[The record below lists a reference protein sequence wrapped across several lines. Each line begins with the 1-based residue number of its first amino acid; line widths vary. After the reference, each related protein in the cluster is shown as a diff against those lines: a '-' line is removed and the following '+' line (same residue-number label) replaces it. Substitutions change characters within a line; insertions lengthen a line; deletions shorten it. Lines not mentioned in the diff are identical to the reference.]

1 MLPQAQMSPRS
12 CVELDREVFEQ
23 TNIARRLIRRR
34 PAGDR
39 GGGGASLN
47 RRQPRA
53 EPFFEKYGIVLSS
66 EIKP

>member
-39 GGGGASLN
+39 GAAGRVSTAGNRALSLFLKSTVSYY
-47 RRQPRA
+47 RA
-53 EPFFEKYGIVLSS
+53 R
-66 EIKP
+66 